1 MMMLFAS
8 SYNRTNSRI
17 VVIYIS
23 FLPFNRSKSLAYEGN
38 LLHVRKVADSTER
51 VYLGTYCD
59 KCQNEKE
66 AVLNQS
72 LPILQN
78 QKFLDKHTKF

>member
-1 MMMLFAS
+1 M
-8 SYNRTNSRI
+8 
-17 VVIYIS
+17 
-23 FLPFNRSKSLAYEGN
+23 
-38 LLHVRKVADSTER
+38 HVRKVADSTER

-78 QKFLDKHTKF
+78 QKFLDKHTKFWFCVIIQYHHDWIDILYLAKQIKIHHS

>member
-1 MMMLFAS
+1 M
-8 SYNRTNSRI
+8 Y
-17 VVIYIS
+17 V
-23 FLPFNRSKSLAYEGN
+23 K
-38 LLHVRKVADSTER
+38 KVADSNEI
-51 VYLGTYCD
+51 VHLGTYCD

-78 QKFLDKHTKF
+78 QKFLDKNLDFVSLFNTIMIEYIFHTLQNKK

>member
-1 MMMLFAS
+1 M
-8 SYNRTNSRI
+8 
-17 VVIYIS
+17 
-23 FLPFNRSKSLAYEGN
+23 
-38 LLHVRKVADSTER
+38 HVRKVADSTER

-78 QKFLDKHTKF
+78 QKFLDKNLDFVSLFNTIMIEYIFHTLQNKK

>member
-1 MMMLFAS
+1 M
-8 SYNRTNSRI
+8 
-17 VVIYIS
+17 
-23 FLPFNRSKSLAYEGN
+23 
-38 LLHVRKVADSTER
+38 HVRKVADSTER

-72 LPILQN
+72 LQILQN
-78 QKFLDKHTKF
+78 QKFCLNTHKF

>member
-1 MMMLFAS
+1 M
-8 SYNRTNSRI
+8 
-17 VVIYIS
+17 
-23 FLPFNRSKSLAYEGN
+23 
-38 LLHVRKVADSTER
+38 HVRKVADSTER
-51 VYLGTYCD
+51 VFLGTYCD

-78 QKFLDKHTKF
+78 QKFLDKHTQILILCHYSIPS

>member
-1 MMMLFAS
+1 M
-8 SYNRTNSRI
+8 
-17 VVIYIS
+17 
-23 FLPFNRSKSLAYEGN
+23 
-38 LLHVRKVADSTER
+38 HVKKVADSTER

-78 QKFLDKHTKF
+78 KKFLDKHSQILILCHYSIQ

>member
-1 MMMLFAS
+1 M
-8 SYNRTNSRI
+8 
-17 VVIYIS
+17 
-23 FLPFNRSKSLAYEGN
+23 
-38 LLHVRKVADSTER
+38 HVRKVADSSTER
-51 VYLGTYCD
+51 VFLGTYCD

-72 LPILQN
+72 LPILPN